1 MKKLVYFLGILF
13 LLLIVVLNILFSTR
27 MDTWELVT
35 ISFNNP
41 LYVLSFIL
49 LGIAIFALAYFIDKH
64 LYNDINPEKKKK
76 LRKIL
81 FGVAIGVYILFSLLW
96 VIFVL
101 PYNIGD
107 NGAICDI
114 ATAFYRN
121 DESMLDSINFYAGL
135 PIRTYMQM
143 YHQQIPLA
151 FLFSIFLKMFNIA
164 RPEFIRGFNVMFNI
178 LSVISLYLITCHIS
192 KKYKNLTHLTG
203 KACGCG
209 TPEPCC
215 FRNKPNKPL
224 FLFLILAFVTLPM
237 VATFIY
243 GDWPALALCL
253 LSVYFMMK
261 YVETKTKKWSIFGA
275 ICSSFAFMFR
285 MNSLIFV
292 IATVIYLVLDFIH
305 EFTKNERKEN
315 VIKGL
320 IILLYIIITILPS
333 SMIKTLY
340 LKKYHLDPNIEYPN
354 ISYILMA
361 MEEGPRANGWYKE
374 ERGEYALQ
382 HSDAA
387 KDEYKEEI
395 KERLQYFVKN
405 PGYTFK
411 FYIDKITSMWTE
423 NTYSAVRVNAIGPY
437 EFLEDMTEPLLFY
450 QKMLL
455 VLTSVCTLVVLIQNR
470 KNISLDIIFLLT
482 IFIGGFLFHILWE
495 AKSRY
500 IIPYIVVLIP
510 IASIQISKFKKK

>member
-1 MKKLVYFLGILF
+1 MKKIVYFLGILF
-13 LLLIVVLNILFSTR
+13 LALIIVLNILFSTR

-41 LYVLSFIL
+41 LYVLGFIL
-49 LGIAIFALAYFIDKH
+49 LGTAIFALAYFIDKH

-81 FGVAIGVYILFSLLW
+81 FGVAITIYILFSFLW

-121 DESMLDSINFYAGL
+121 DESMLDNINFYANL

-151 FLFSIFLKMFNIA
+151 FLFSIFLKMFTIA

-178 LSVISLYLITCHIS
+178 LSVISLYLITCHLS
-192 KKYKNLTHLTG
+192 KKCKT
-203 KACGCG
+203 
-209 TPEPCC
+209 
-215 FRNKPNKPL
+215 NKPL
-224 FLFLILAFVTLPM
+224 FLVLILTFVTLPM

-292 IATVIYLVLDFIH
+292 IATVIYLALDFIH
-305 EFTKNERKEN
+305 EFTKNEHKEN
-315 VIKGL
+315 AIKGL
-320 IILLYIIITILPS
+320 IILLYIVITILPS

-382 HSDAA
+382 HSDVA

-510 IASIQISKFKKK
+510 IASIQIRKFKKK

>member
-81 FGVAIGVYILFSLLW
+81 FGVTITIYILLSFLW

-164 RPEFIRGFNVMFNI
+164 RPELIRGFNVMFNI

-192 KKYKNLTHLTG
+192 KKYKS
-203 KACGCG
+203 
-209 TPEPCC
+209 
-215 FRNKPNKPL
+215 NKPL
-224 FLFLILAFVTLPM
+224 FLFLILTFVTLPM

-292 IATVIYLVLDFIH
+292 IATVIYLALDFIH
-305 EFTKNERKEN
+305 EFTKNGRKEN

-382 HSDAA
+382 NSDAA

-437 EFLEDMTEPLLFY
+437 EFLEGMTESLLFY